1 MIASLYLEQL
11 NARLK
16 YFDNLEQLNARL
28 KYNDNPPKKY
38 LDPAACSVP
47 DISIPTQTLRDSSQE
62 LLRPEVPQSLPV
74 IILDQLV
81 DPELIPTDD
90 SKPKLLCA
98 KEQLSLP
105 MIPQDHLV
113 DSMKIIYDC
122 FFEKLAL
129 DPPDQPVAVP
139 VFHHS
144 TKTVRSIQFPPFL
157 PELPA
162 DLAVLNLAVSPDLG
176 PPASNPIPS
185 VTYAQMLVSKIR
197 PPAADN
203 PLCPKIL
210 ATTPPV
216 NCLAPGTHF
225 LEPSSVPLFNAS
237 DHLHLSW
244 STMLAKGRRPL
255 RSNRAPRPP
264 EGPATIP
271 HRARLCRT
279 SRHL

>member
-1 MIASLYLEQL
+1 MTVTAQHC
-11 NARLK
+11 LK
-16 YFDNLEQLNARL
+16 FLQEMDSF
-28 KYNDNPPKKY
+28 PPPSKK
-38 LDPAACSVP
+38 LDPIAATPAELAYCC
-47 DISIPTQTLRDSSQE
+47 E
-62 LLRPEVPQSLPV
+62 LLHKHNEQKNLQRRYK
-74 IILDQLV
+74 D
-81 DPELIPTDD
+81 DP
-90 SKPKLLCA
+90 A
-98 KEQLSLP
+98 NLP
-105 MIPQDHLV
+105 MSLLNFAAEHLDIPKDTIMFQKHPHLSEPSKETTEV
-113 DSMKIIYDC
+113 TEQPSPAADPMTILYDC
-122 FFEKLAL
+122 FFEKLDLDHL
-129 DPPDQPVAVP
+129 DPPDQPVDVT
-139 VFHHS
+139 VFHPS
-144 TKTVRSIQFPPFL
+144 TETVCSIQFPPFL

-176 PPASNPIPS
+176 PPASNPITS

-255 RSNRAPRPP
+255 RSNCPVMRPP
-264 EGPATIP
+264 GLRCAAAAASLPG
-271 HRARLCRT
+271 T
-279 SRHL
+279 S

>member
-1 MIASLYLEQL
+1 
-11 NARLK
+11 
-16 YFDNLEQLNARL
+16 
-28 KYNDNPPKKY
+28 
-38 LDPAACSVP
+38 
-47 DISIPTQTLRDSSQE
+47 
-62 LLRPEVPQSLPV
+62 
-74 IILDQLV
+74 
-81 DPELIPTDD
+81 
-90 SKPKLLCA
+90 
-98 KEQLSLP
+98 
-105 MIPQDHLV
+105 
-113 DSMKIIYDC
+113 
-122 FFEKLAL
+122 
-129 DPPDQPVAVP
+129 
-139 VFHHS
+139 
-144 TKTVRSIQFPPFL
+144 
-157 PELPA
+157 
-162 DLAVLNLAVSPDLG
+162 VLNLAVSPDLG

>member
-1 MIASLYLEQL
+1 MAAFLLLEQL
-11 NARLK
+11 NARFT
-16 YFDNLEQLNARL
+16 YFDNLEQLNSRL
-28 KYNDNPPKKY
+28 KYNDNPSKKY
-38 LDPAACSVP
+38 LGPAACSVP

-62 LLRPEVPQSLPV
+62 LLRPELPPSLSV

-98 KEQLSLP
+98 EEQLSLP

-113 DSMKIIYDC
+113 DPMKILYDC
-122 FFEKLAL
+122 SFEKLDL
-129 DPPDQPVAVP
+129 DHLDTPDQLVDVT
-139 VFHHS
+139 VFHPS
-144 TKTVRSIQFPPFL
+144 TKTVCSIQFPPFL

-162 DLAVLNLAVSPDLG
+162 DLGVLNLSVSPDLG
-176 PPASNPIPS
+176 PPASNPIIS
-185 VTYAQMLVSKIR
+185 VTYTPMLVSKIR

-216 NCLAPGTHF
+216 NSLAPGAHF

-255 RSNRAPRPP
+255 
-264 EGPATIP
+264 
-271 HRARLCRT
+271 
-279 SRHL
+279 